1 MITRITLKRL
11 PLENLK
17 RKPFRTAALVI
28 VVMMLTLAFFGG
40 SLLSM
45 NLRNG
50 LRSMQERMGADLMVV
65 PQDTGAKAEA
75 LLTNGGSN
83 TFYFTNDIENLGSKA
98 DGISQVTAQT
108 YISSLAAA
116 CCDEK
121 VQIIGFNPA
130 TDFVITPWITSQF
143 DGTLKDGEVVAGSN
157 ISVSGNNTI
166 KLYGH
171 EFPVA
176 AQLGSTGT
184 SLDNSVFVNM
194 STIPSIVSYSSSV
207 GHTAIPAEYADK
219 AVSAILIK
227 VKDGYDAKQVSLN
240 ITKES
245 GLEGLGFVYPGGVT
259 ATTKTNLDALV
270 GYVTLFVAVFW
281 IMGLIVLLAVFAS
294 AMNERKKEFAAYRIM
309 GATRGTLIAL
319 IVKESALIGLVG
331 GVIGIAGAS
340 LAVFP
345 FNTLIRNIIRHH
357 RFLRRVKQHGRKNDV
372 VEHGEVAEQRLS
384 LRDEPE
390 RRVAQLRELLVR
402 QLGDVSAV
410 DLDGAGRRLEQA
422 SDQIEQRAFAVA
434 GTSDD
439 GDQFALVHGEAHV
452 VDGGETR
459 AAPGE
464 FTGQIIDLKHRHD
477 ESLPLAQREIG
488 FGRGQLDRG
497 DD

>member
-83 TFYFTNDIENLGSKA
+83 TFYFTNDIENLVSKA
-98 DGISQVTAQT
+98 DGISRVTAQT

-116 CCDEK
+116 C
-121 VQIIGFNPA
+121 
-130 TDFVITPWITSQF
+130 WITSQF

-207 GHTAIPAEYADK
+207 GHAAIPAEYADK

-345 FNTLIRNIIRHH
+345 FNTLI
-357 RFLRRVKQHGRKNDV
+357 
-372 VEHGEVAEQRLS
+372 S
-384 LRDEPE
+384 
-390 RRVAQLRELLVR
+390 R
-402 QLGDVSAV
+402 QLQLPYLQTDALKVVVLVAISLV
-410 DLDGAGRRLEQA
+410 
-422 SDQIEQRAFAVA
+422 FAVA
-434 GTSDD
+434 TGLLASIVTAVKLS
-439 GDQFALVHGEAHV
+439 APETYLTLREGE
-452 VDGGETR
+452 
-459 AAPGE
+459 
-464 FTGQIIDLKHRHD
+464 
-477 ESLPLAQREIG
+477 
-488 FGRGQLDRG
+488 
-497 DD
+497 

>member
-83 TFYFTNDIENLGSKA
+83 TFYFTNDIENLVSKA
-98 DGISQVTAQT
+98 DGISRVTAQT

-184 SLDNSVFVNM
+184 SLDNSVFVL
-194 STIPSIVSYSSSV
+194 SII
-207 GHTAIPAEYADK
+207 HI
-219 AVSAILIK
+219 
-227 VKDGYDAKQVSLN
+227 
-240 ITKES
+240 
-245 GLEGLGFVYPGGVT
+245 
-259 ATTKTNLDALV
+259 
-270 GYVTLFVAVFW
+270 
-281 IMGLIVLLAVFAS
+281 
-294 AMNERKKEFAAYRIM
+294 
-309 GATRGTLIAL
+309 
-319 IVKESALIGLVG
+319 
-331 GVIGIAGAS
+331 
-340 LAVFP
+340 
-345 FNTLIRNIIRHH
+345 
-357 RFLRRVKQHGRKNDV
+357 
-372 VEHGEVAEQRLS
+372 
-384 LRDEPE
+384 
-390 RRVAQLRELLVR
+390 
-402 QLGDVSAV
+402 
-410 DLDGAGRRLEQA
+410 
-422 SDQIEQRAFAVA
+422 
-434 GTSDD
+434 
-439 GDQFALVHGEAHV
+439 
-452 VDGGETR
+452 
-459 AAPGE
+459 
-464 FTGQIIDLKHRHD
+464 
-477 ESLPLAQREIG
+477 
-488 FGRGQLDRG
+488 
-497 DD
+497 

>member
-83 TFYFTNDIENLGSKA
+83 TFYFTNSR
-98 DGISQVTAQT
+98 VTAQT

-194 STIPSIVSYSSSV
+194 STIPSIISYSSSV
-207 GHTAIPAEYADK
+207 GHAAIPAEYADK

-240 ITKES
+240 ITKGS

-345 FNTLIRNIIRHH
+345 FNTLI
-357 RFLRRVKQHGRKNDV
+357 
-372 VEHGEVAEQRLS
+372 S
-384 LRDEPE
+384 
-390 RRVAQLRELLVR
+390 R
-402 QLGDVSAV
+402 QLQLPYLQTDALKVVALVAISLV
-410 DLDGAGRRLEQA
+410 
-422 SDQIEQRAFAVA
+422 FAVA
-434 GTSDD
+434 TGLLASIVTAVKLS
-439 GDQFALVHGEAHV
+439 APETYLTLREGE
-452 VDGGETR
+452 
-459 AAPGE
+459 
-464 FTGQIIDLKHRHD
+464 
-477 ESLPLAQREIG
+477 
-488 FGRGQLDRG
+488 
-497 DD
+497 

>member
-83 TFYFTNDIENLGSKA
+83 TFYFTNDIENLVSKA

-281 IMGLIVLLAVFAS
+281 IMGLIVLLA
-294 AMNERKKEFAAYRIM
+294 YRIM

-345 FNTLIRNIIRHH
+345 FNTLI
-357 RFLRRVKQHGRKNDV
+357 
-372 VEHGEVAEQRLS
+372 S
-384 LRDEPE
+384 
-390 RRVAQLRELLVR
+390 R
-402 QLGDVSAV
+402 QLQLPYLQTDALKVVALVAISLV
-410 DLDGAGRRLEQA
+410 
-422 SDQIEQRAFAVA
+422 FAVA
-434 GTSDD
+434 TGLLASIVTAVKLS
-439 GDQFALVHGEAHV
+439 APETYLTLREGE
-452 VDGGETR
+452 
-459 AAPGE
+459 
-464 FTGQIIDLKHRHD
+464 
-477 ESLPLAQREIG
+477 
-488 FGRGQLDRG
+488 
-497 DD
+497 